1 MSYLVLARKWRPR
14 GFEDLIGQ
22 ESIVKVLTNAIS
34 QGKMAHAY
42 VFSGPRGVGKTS
54 TARILAKSLN
64 CVEGPTP
71 APCGEC
77 DFCTGITEGS
87 SVDVMEIDGA
97 SNNSVDDIR
106 DLRERVKYAPSGGR
120 YKIYIIDEAHM
131 LSTPAFNA
139 LLKTLEEPPPHV
151 VFVLATTEARK
162 IPLTVMSR
170 CQHLPFRR
178 VASQAIK
185 DRLRHI
191 VGAEEIKIS
200 ESALGQIARAA
211 DGSMRDSLTILDQLA
226 SFSAEIE
233 ESDVLGLLDRSDF
246 GTLALTASSV
256 IEGDREGILKAVAA
270 LVERGSD
277 LRVFT
282 RDLIG
287 FFRDLLVSRAV
298 TDAGKVLDIGEEE
311 MAFLRE
317 TAPKVSDAQ
326 LSLILAEIMKMEAEV
341 RSAFSPRVALEMA
354 LLRLSYLSTFRP
366 VDEAIAALSG
376 MTSFEEAPRAEKE
389 SRPAP
394 PSPSPDKHG
403 GAANPKEDVP
413 APSSP
418 AGEAE
423 AHTGKSLLQGIIDNL
438 EDPRLAARLAKAE
451 ADLKGERLVL
461 NFGDADA
468 AICAKPFKDNPE
480 AVESLAAQLRGAP
493 TKIEIHI
500 VENGPATV
508 SAVKERALSEPV
520 VKEALDLFEGRV
532 VNVKP
537 TEDNP

>member
-1 MSYLVLARKWRPR
+1 
-14 GFEDLIGQ
+14 
-22 ESIVKVLTNAIS
+22 
-34 QGKMAHAY
+34 MAHAY

-71 APCGEC
+71 APCGVCE
-77 DFCTGITEGS
+77 FCSGITEGS

-131 LSTPAFNA
+131 LSTAAFNA

-178 VASQAIK
+178 VASRAIK

-191 VGAEEIKIS
+191 VQAEEIQIS
-200 ESALGQIARAA
+200 ESALAQIARAA

-226 SFSAEIE
+226 SFTVDIA

-277 LRVFT
+277 LRAFT

-298 TDAGKVLDIGEEE
+298 TEPEKVLDIGEEE
-311 MAFLRE
+311 MAFLRK

-326 LSLILAEIMKMEAEV
+326 LSLILTEIMKTEAEV
-341 RSAFSPRVALEMA
+341 RSAFSPRVALEMS

-366 VDEAIAALSG
+366 VDEAIALLSG
-376 MTSFEEAPRAEKE
+376 ISSSGAIQKSDEKSRLEPPSTSREKHAGEEKPKE
-389 SRPAP
+389 EVLAP
-394 PSPSPDKHG
+394 PSP
-403 GAANPKEDVP
+403 
-413 APSSP
+413 
-418 AGEAE
+418 AE
-423 AHTGKSLLQGIIDNL
+423 EVESHTGKSLLQGIIDNL
-438 EDPRLAARLAKAE
+438 EDPRAAARLAKAE
-451 ADLKGERLVL
+451 ADLREDRLVL
-461 NFGDADA
+461 IFGDADA

-480 AVESLAAQLRGAP
+480 EVERLAGELRGAP

-500 VENGPATV
+500 VEKGPAPV
-508 SAVKERALSEPV
+508 SAVKERALSEPI

-537 TEDNP
+537 ADDTP

>member
-22 ESIVKVLTNAIS
+22 ESIVKVLTSAVS

-71 APCGEC
+71 VPCGVCE
-77 DFCTGITEGS
+77 FCIGITEGS

-131 LSTPAFNA
+131 LSTAAFNA

-178 VASQAIK
+178 VASRAIK

-191 VGAEEIKIS
+191 VQAEEIQIS
-200 ESALGQIARAA
+200 ESALAQIARAA

-226 SFSAEIE
+226 SFTVDIA

-277 LRVFT
+277 LRAFT

-298 TDAGKVLDIGEEE
+298 TEPEKVLDIGEDE
-311 MAFLRE
+311 MAFLRK

-326 LSLILAEIMKMEAEV
+326 LSLMLTEIMKTEAEV
-341 RSAFSPRVALEMA
+341 RSAFSPRVALEMS

-366 VDEAIAALSG
+366 VDEAIALLSG
-376 MTSFEEAPRAEKE
+376 ITSSGEIQRADEKRRPEPPSSSREEHAGEEEPEE
-389 SRPAP
+389 EVLAP
-394 PSPSPDKHG
+394 PL
-403 GAANPKEDVP
+403 
-413 APSSP
+413 P
-418 AGEAE
+418 AGEVE
-423 AHTGKSLLQGIIDNL
+423 SHTGKSLLQGIIDNL
-438 EDPRLAARLAKAE
+438 EDPRAAARLAKAE
-451 ADLKGERLVL
+451 ADLREERLVL
-461 NFGDADA
+461 TFGDADA
-468 AICAKPFKDNPE
+468 AICAKPLKDSPE
-480 AVESLAAQLRGAP
+480 AVEKLATELRGAP

-500 VENGPATV
+500 VEKGPAPV
-508 SAVKERALSEPV
+508 STVKERALSEPT

-537 TEDNP
+537 TNDTP